1 MTGLLTVPLVPKSG
15 MEQAT
20 HPNKRQQFSIWSESL
35 KMARPPGRKTGRA
48 MVTKA
53 VGLLF

>member
-1 MTGLLTVPLVPKSG
+1 MKIVACFGSG
-15 MEQAT
+15 ASYS
-20 HPNKRQQFSIWSESL
+20 QQFSIWPERL
-35 KMARPPGRKTGRA
+35 KMVRRPGRKTGRA